1 MIRQI
6 NQTPI
11 RMRIFSV
18 KKVFRP
24 HPLSKPQDGV
34 VSKYFNRW
42 FSGFVSRLLIQT
54 NITPNQISI
63 IILLLSRPMLIAGIY
78 GQIAIA
84 GTILQIA
91 SILDGVDGEIAR
103 IKGLSSKFGGL
114 LDTVSDYWIDSI
126 GILSLGLA
134 LAEKSMLSDAMILIL
149 VTLTVT
155 MRLTSQF
162 VVKSIPGAK
171 PHVFRDTRDIVTF
184 LIFVSAILTEVFN
197 TPLYLLII
205 LLTVNIWRLDNM
217 LYQLLVFRR
226 A

>member
-1 MIRQI
+1 MPK
-6 NQTPI
+6 N
-11 RMRIFSV
+11 FFLS
-18 KKVFRP
+18 
-24 HPLSKPQDGV
+24 HPLSKPQDGP
-34 VSKYFNRW
+34 VSRYFNRW
-42 FSGFVSRLLIQT
+42 FSGFVSRLLIKT
-54 NITPNQISI
+54 NATPNQVSA
-63 IILLLSRPMLIAGIY
+63 IILLLSGPMLIAGLY

-84 GTILQIA
+84 AIILQIA

-103 IKGLSSKFGGL
+103 TKCISSKFGGL

-134 LAEKSMLSDAMILIL
+134 LAEKNMLSKSIILLL

-155 MRLTSQF
+155 TRLTSQF

-171 PHVFRDTRDIVTF
+171 PHLFRDTRDVVTF
-184 LIFVSAILTEVFN
+184 LIFIGAILTEVLN

-217 LYQLLVFRR
+217 IYQMLIFRR